1 MLTPYD
7 LTLLSPGLA
16 TQAWAPVFLCGVTGT
31 AISLRAFLAA
41 FGLLN
46 SQLGSKGKK
55 LTLPHV
61 TYRKHSEFG
70 K

>member
-46 SQLGSKGKK
+46 SQLGSKRKEAHITARHIPK
-55 LTLPHV
+55 TL
-61 TYRKHSEFG
+61 RIR
-70 K
+70 